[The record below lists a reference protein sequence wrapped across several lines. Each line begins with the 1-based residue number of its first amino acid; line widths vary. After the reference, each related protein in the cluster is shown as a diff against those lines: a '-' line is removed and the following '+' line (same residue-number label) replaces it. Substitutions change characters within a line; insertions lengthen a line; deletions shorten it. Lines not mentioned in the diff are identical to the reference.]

1 MAILRD
7 IKTGERFNI
16 RLCKFC
22 TDYKGSPKPIM
33 PDDFLAR
40 KEKDGS
46 YKCGVCV
53 QEDIDSAIIK
63 ANPNSE
69 KARNILASL
78 NNNRTVL
85 IYIFR
90 SSFGKKRLLVAI
102 MDGSIFLGSR

>member
-33 PDDFLAR
+33 PDDLLAR

-63 ANPNSE
+63 ANPNSD
-69 KARNILASL
+69 KSQKIIARRQREETIDKL
-78 NNNRTVL
+78 NKELYQRSRRT
-85 IYIFR
+85 
-90 SSFGKKRLLVAI
+90 KR
-102 MDGSIFLGSR
+102 

>member
-33 PDDFLAR
+33 PDDLLAC

-46 YKCGVCV
+46 YKCGICV
-53 QEDIDSAIIK
+53 QEDIDSAIVK

-69 KARNILASL
+69 KAQAILKQRQREETINKMNKLLYERSRRA
-78 NNNRTVL
+78 NN
-85 IYIFR
+85 
-90 SSFGKKRLLVAI
+90 KRRCKLYL
-102 MDGSIFLGSR
+102 